1 MPESIQIV
9 MFIHGWLVDVNI
21 IKIKIKPPYDG
32 AVEVCVLGAYED
44 TSENVRGALRF
55 ERYHLIA

>member
-1 MPESIQIV
+1 M

-44 TSENVRGALRF
+44 TSENVRGALHF